1 MTSTSRWS
9 RIKEGMTFDEVKKI
23 FGNDMWQSKGF
34 GDNAWLVNNEA
45 DSSPDHGY
53 IVTFDKAM
61 LVVSKGAISLG

>member
-1 MTSTSRWS
+1 
-9 RIKEGMTFDEVKKI
+9 MTFDEVKKI